1 MFKRILVPVDGS
13 PTSVHGLT
21 QALQLARSQGATLY
35 LLHVLD
41 EHMLIGY
48 AEGGAVAAVTEDFLA
63 ALRASGRRIL
73 ERARAKVAKAGVK
86 SKPLM
91 VDNIMSSVAEVI
103 IAEARRTRADLI
115 VMGTH
120 GRRGVSRLVLGSDS
134 EGVVRGA
141 PVPVLLVKKAPRRRR

>member
-13 PTSVHGLT
+13 PTSGHGLT
-21 QALQLARSQGATLY
+21 QALELARSQGATLY

-41 EHMLIGY
+41 EHMLLGY
-48 AEGGAVAAVTEDFLA
+48 AEAGAVAAVTEDFLA

-73 ERARAKVAKAGVK
+73 ERARAKVAKARVK
-86 SKPLM
+86 SKTLM
-91 VDNIMSSVAEVI
+91 VDNIMSSVADVI
-103 IAEARRTRADLI
+103 IAEAGKTRADLI

-141 PVPVLLVKKAPRRRR
+141 PVPVLLVKRAPRRRR